1 MEPEGET
8 RVAIV
13 PGSMKKLQKAGFEVI
28 VEKGAGTAAN
38 YSDSEYTDAG
48 ASVGSRKD
56 VMACDVVISIRLP
69 ETSELSKGQI
79 VACVADPFRHPAKVQ
94 ACIDGGVTLM
104 SMDMIPRRL
113 SRACL
118 LYTSPSPRDG

>member
-1 MEPEGET
+1 MKIGVPMEPEGET

-56 VMACDVVISIRLP
+56 VMACDIVIQFAFLRHRNYPKGKSLLVWLIHSDILQRFRLALM
-69 ETSELSKGQI
+69 EEL
-79 VACVADPFRHPAKVQ
+79 H
-94 ACIDGGVTLM
+94 
-104 SMDMIPRRL
+104 
-113 SRACL
+113 
-118 LYTSPSPRDG
+118 